1 MAELL
6 SAVHIISGP
15 RSEPP
20 IPMLTDVGDDLVGI
34 AQPAAAAD
42 FVCKFAHA
50 LEDVVDFGHDVFAVN
65 DDGGV
70 GAVAQGDVEDG
81 AVFGGVDFFATE
93 HLLHAFG
100 YAGFTGKLEQQ
111 CHGFV
116 VDAVFG
122 ISKVRPPTCSQ

>member
-1 MAELL
+1 MCE
-6 SAVHIISGP
+6 
-15 RSEPP
+15 
-20 IPMLTDVGDDLVGI
+20 
-34 AQPAAAAD
+34 
-42 FVCKFAHA
+42 FAHA

-100 YAGFTGKLEQQ
+100 HAGFTGKLEQQ
-111 CHGFV
+111 RHGFV

-122 ISKVRPPTCSQ
+122 VIQRQSADLQPVAFGTLRVLIEHFAHVLFFGFVKMYP